1 MLRTQLAPLSTV
13 GGVGDA
19 AEIRSAEE
27 HWKPRSHAD
36 ELAAIHAAHVKR
48 TNSRDRT
55 LAELRVAQGDVG
67 DRFEAALAL
76 LAISRSH
83 TPAK

>member
-1 MLRTQLAPLSTV
+1 MA
-13 GGVGDA
+13 
-19 AEIRSAEE
+19 IRRAEE
-27 HWKPRSHAD
+27 ERRKVRSLTD
-36 ELAAIHAAHVKR
+36 DLAEIHAAVNR
-48 TNSRDRT
+48 RNRQDRT
-55 LAELRVAQGDVG
+55 VVELRIAQGDRRADVG